1 MTNLLMIF
9 ALVFVTPTQNHDYKV
24 FVTKDR
30 YQADLWVWKTESRY
44 QATNI
49 EQNWFETKSRYEA
62 DFTVKFVDSRYKAD
76 LIIFY
81 TKNKNEAGWKRKHK
95 LCGLLGDEFGC

>member
-1 MTNLLMIF
+1 MMNIM
-9 ALVFVTPTQNHDYKV
+9 LVFSLFFVTTTQNHDYKV

-30 YQADLWVWKTESRY
+30 YQADLWVWKTEGRY
-44 QATNI
+44 QATNV
-49 EQNWFETKSRYEA
+49 EQNWFETSSRYDA

-81 TKNKNEAGWKRKHK
+81 TKNKNEAGWKKKHK
-95 LCGLLGDEFGC
+95 LRGSMIDEFGC